1 VDALPRILIAA
12 SAGILL
18 TLGALHLL
26 YTFFGPKLRPRDSE
40 LEAHMQRVHLVIT
53 RQTTVWR
60 AWIGFNASH
69 SLGIILFGLL
79 YGYLALAR
87 PEVLFGSV
95 FLSVLGGVFL
105 GSYVILAFKYWFSV
119 PFRGVALAFIL
130 YSAALVMAWIAGD
143 S

>member
-1 VDALPRILIAA
+1 MLPRLLIAA

-26 YTFFGPKLRPRDSE
+26 YTFVGPKLRPRDSE
-40 LEAHMQRVHLVIT
+40 LEAHMQRVNMVIT
-53 RQTTVWR
+53 RETTVWR

-79 YGYLALAR
+79 YGYLALVQPTA
-87 PEVLFGSV
+87 LFGSI

-105 GSYVILAFKYWFSV
+105 GAYVILAFKYWFSV
-119 PFRGVALAFIL
+119 PFRAVVLAFIL
-130 YSAALVMAWIAGD
+130 YWGAIITASI
-143 S
+143 